1 MLWKIKPLEKNSE
14 NSISLDSAQ
23 NSDRA
28 RKFKQTGYGFFIMNL
43 IYLVIVVQFIPAL
56 NFDMSALLSFL
67 AYVLFMGLLTYYL
80 LQKKKLL
87 TQILAV
93 IYAGRS
99 GNAIYFLLGD
109 NIFPAVPYFLPCLLI
124 TFYLLGR
131 AGWDWP

>member
-1 MLWKIKPLEKNSE
+1 MKNNSE
-14 NSISLDSAQ
+14 NSISLDSEQ
-23 NSDRA
+23 NSGRA
-28 RKFKQTGYGFFIMNL
+28 RKFKQAGYGFLIMNL
-43 IYLVIVVQFIPAL
+43 IYLVVVVKFIPAL

-80 LQKKKLL
+80 LQQKKLL

>member
-1 MLWKIKPLEKNSE
+1 LENNSK

-23 NSDRA
+23 NSGRA

-43 IYLVIVVQFIPAL
+43 IYLVVVVKFIPAL
-56 NFDMSALLSFL
+56 NFDMPALLSFL
-67 AYVLFMGLLTYYL
+67 AYVLFMGLLTFYL

-99 GNAIYFLLGD
+99 GNAIYLVLGD
-109 NIFPAVPYFLPCLLI
+109 NVFPAVPYFLPCLLI

>member
-1 MLWKIKPLEKNSE
+1 
-14 NSISLDSAQ
+14 
-23 NSDRA
+23 
-28 RKFKQTGYGFFIMNL
+28 MNL
-43 IYLVIVVQFIPAL
+43 IYLVVVVKFIPAL
-56 NFDMSALLSFL
+56 NFDTSALLSFL

-80 LQKKKLL
+80 LQEKKLL

-124 TFYLLGR
+124 IFSLLGR

>member
-1 MLWKIKPLEKNSE
+1 MENNSE
-14 NSISLDSAQ
+14 NSIL
-23 NSDRA
+23 SDTTKTSGRA
-28 RKFKQTGYGFFIMNL
+28 RKFKQAGYGFLIMNL
-43 IYLVIVVQFIPAL
+43 IYLVIVVKFIPAL

-80 LQKKKLL
+80 LQEKKLL

>member
-1 MLWKIKPLEKNSE
+1 MENNSE
-14 NSISLDSAQ
+14 NSILPDSTQ
-23 NSDRA
+23 TLGRA
-28 RKFKQTGYGFFIMNL
+28 RKFKQAGYGFLVMNL
-43 IYLVIVVQFIPAL
+43 VYLVVVVKFIPAL
-56 NFDMSALLSFL
+56 NFDVSALLSFL
-67 AYVLFMGLLTYYL
+67 AYVLLLGFLTYYI

-87 TQILAV
+87 TQVLAV

-109 NIFPAVPYFLPCLLI
+109 NIFPAVPFFLPCLLI

>member
-1 MLWKIKPLEKNSE
+1 LENNSE
-14 NSISLDSAQ
+14 NSISLDSTQ
-23 NSDRA
+23 NLDRA
-28 RKFKQTGYGFFIMNL
+28 WKFKQAGYGFLIMNL
-43 IYLVIVVQFIPAL
+43 IYLGVVLKFIPAI

-80 LQKKKLL
+80 LQGEKFL

-93 IYAGRS
+93 IYAARS

>member
-1 MLWKIKPLEKNSE
+1 MENNSK
-14 NSISLDSAQ
+14 NSISLDLAQ
-23 NSDRA
+23 NSCRT
-28 RKFKQTGYGFFIMNL
+28 RKFKQAGYGFLIMNL
-43 IYLVIVVQFIPAL
+43 IYLVVVVKFIPAL

-80 LQKKKLL
+80 LQQKKLL

>member
-1 MLWKIKPLEKNSE
+1 LENNSE
-14 NSISLDSAQ
+14 NLIPLDSAQ
-23 NSDRA
+23 NSGRT
-28 RKFKQTGYGFFIMNL
+28 RKFKQAGYGFLTMNL

-56 NFDMSALLSFL
+56 NFDMPALLSFL

-80 LQKKKLL
+80 LHEKKLL

>member
-1 MLWKIKPLEKNSE
+1 MENNSE
-14 NSISLDSAQ
+14 NSISLDSTQ
-23 NSDRA
+23 NLDRA
-28 RKFKQTGYGFFIMNL
+28 GKFKQAGYGFLIMNL

-80 LQKKKLL
+80 LQGVKFL

>member
-1 MLWKIKPLEKNSE
+1 LENNSE
-14 NSISLDSAQ
+14 NSTSLDSAQ
-23 NSDRA
+23 DLGRA
-28 RKFKQTGYGFFIMNL
+28 RKFKQAGYGFLIMNL
-43 IYLVIVVQFIPAL
+43 IYLVVVMKFIPAL

-80 LQKKKLL
+80 LQAKKLL

>member
-1 MLWKIKPLEKNSE
+1 MKNNSE
-14 NSISLDSAQ
+14 NSIPLDSGQ
-23 NSDRA
+23 NSGRK
-28 RKFKQTGYGFFIMNL
+28 RKFKQAGYGFLTMNL

-56 NFDMSALLSFL
+56 NFDISALLSFL
-67 AYVLFMGLLTYYL
+67 AYVLFIGLLTYYL
-80 LQKKKLL
+80 LHEKKLL
-87 TQILAV
+87 TQVLTV

>member
-1 MLWKIKPLEKNSE
+1 LKKNSE
-14 NSISLDSAQ
+14 NSISLDSEQ
-23 NSDRA
+23 NSGRA
-28 RKFKQTGYGFFIMNL
+28 RKFKQAGYGFLIMNL

-80 LQKKKLL
+80 LKKQKLL

>member
-1 MLWKIKPLEKNSE
+1 
-14 NSISLDSAQ
+14 
-23 NSDRA
+23 
-28 RKFKQTGYGFFIMNL
+28 MNL
-43 IYLVIVVQFIPAL
+43 IYLVVVVKFIPAL

-67 AYVLFMGLLTYYL
+67 AYILFIGFLTYYL
-80 LQKKKLL
+80 LQEKKLL
-87 TQILAV
+87 TQILAL

-109 NIFPAVPYFLPCLLI
+109 NIFPAVPFFLPCLLI

>member
-1 MLWKIKPLEKNSE
+1 LENNSE
-14 NSISLDSAQ
+14 NSISLDSAKI
-23 NSDRA
+23 SGRA
-28 RKFKQTGYGFFIMNL
+28 RKFIQAGYGFFIMNL
-43 IYLVIVVQFIPAL
+43 IYLVIVVKFIPAL

-67 AYVLFMGLLTYYL
+67 AYVLFMSLLTYYL
-80 LQKKKLL
+80 LQEKKLL
-87 TQILAV
+87 AQILAF

>member
-1 MLWKIKPLEKNSE
+1 LENNSE
-14 NSISLDSAQ
+14 NSIPLDSTQ
-23 NSDRA
+23 NSGRA
-28 RKFKQTGYGFFIMNL
+28 GKFKQAGYGFFIMNL
-43 IYLVIVVQFIPAL
+43 IYLVVVVKFIPAL

-87 TQILAV
+87 TQILAF

>member
-1 MLWKIKPLEKNSE
+1 MENNSG
-14 NSISLDSAQ
+14 NSISLDSKQ
-23 NSDRA
+23 NSGRA
-28 RKFKQTGYGFFIMNL
+28 GKFKQAGYGFLIMNL
-43 IYLVIVVQFIPAL
+43 IYLVVVVKFIPAL

-80 LQKKKLL
+80 LQEKKPL
-87 TQILAV
+87 TKILAV

>member
-1 MLWKIKPLEKNSE
+1 LKNNSE
-14 NSISLDSAQ
+14 NSISLDSEQ
-23 NSDRA
+23 NSGRA
-28 RKFKQTGYGFFIMNL
+28 RKFKQAGYGFLIMNL

>member
-1 MLWKIKPLEKNSE
+1 MENNSE
-14 NSISLDSAQ
+14 NSIILDSEQ
-23 NSDRA
+23 NLGRA
-28 RKFKQTGYGFFIMNL
+28 GKFKQAGYGFLIMNL
-43 IYLVIVVQFIPAL
+43 IYLVVVVKFIPAL

-80 LQKKKLL
+80 LQEKKLL

>member
-1 MLWKIKPLEKNSE
+1 LKKNSE
-14 NSISLDSAQ
+14 NSISLDSEQ
-23 NSDRA
+23 NSGRA
-28 RKFKQTGYGFFIMNL
+28 RKFKQAGYGFLIMNL

-80 LQKKKLL
+80 LQQKKLL

>member
-1 MLWKIKPLEKNSE
+1 LENNSE

-23 NSDRA
+23 NSGRT
-28 RKFKQTGYGFFIMNL
+28 RKFKQAGYGFLIMNL
-43 IYLVIVVQFIPAL
+43 IYLVVVVKFIPAL

-80 LQKKKLL
+80 LQEKKLL
-87 TQILAV
+87 TQILAF

-99 GNAIYFLLGD
+99 VNAIYFLLGD
-109 NIFPAVPYFLPCLLI
+109 NIFPAVPYFLPCLLM

-131 AGWDWP
+131 AGWDWS

>member
-1 MLWKIKPLEKNSE
+1 MENNSE
-14 NSISLDSAQ
+14 NSILSDSTQ
-23 NSDRA
+23 TSSRA
-28 RKFKQTGYGFFIMNL
+28 RKFKQAGYGFLIMNL

>member
-1 MLWKIKPLEKNSE
+1 LENNSE
-14 NSISLDSAQ
+14 NSICLDSAQ
-23 NSDRA
+23 SLGRA
-28 RKFKQTGYGFFIMNL
+28 QKFKQAGYGFLIMNL
-43 IYLVIVVQFIPAL
+43 IYLVVVVKFIPAL

-80 LQKKKLL
+80 LKKQKLL

>member
-1 MLWKIKPLEKNSE
+1 MENNSE

-23 NSDRA
+23 YSG
-28 RKFKQTGYGFFIMNL
+28 RKPKFTHAGYGFFIMNL
-43 IYLVIVVQFIPAL
+43 IYLVVVVKFIPAL

-80 LQKKKLL
+80 LQQKKLL

>member
-1 MLWKIKPLEKNSE
+1 
-14 NSISLDSAQ
+14 
-23 NSDRA
+23 
-28 RKFKQTGYGFFIMNL
+28 MNL
-43 IYLVIVVQFIPAL
+43 IYLVVVVKFIPAL

-80 LQKKKLL
+80 LQEKKTL
-87 TQILAV
+87 TKILAV